1 MADHDSKVDALVAE
15 YSSLL
20 DEALVIALVSD
31 HNLDDPAQL
40 AQARETLQ
48 TIAKDV
54 PLEEAT
60 GFNPSGIADTISSG
74 EGTQY
79 KGTHT
84 DDTNDKGADD
94 TFESSSHGRDSESCH
109 TGITSPNLEATES
122 SAPRIRAFEG
132 QTDEYQVSQLQ
143 EMFADLKT
151 HDIELAFRKTQ
162 GNFQSTLEYL
172 LNIQYLESTGERQKG
187 VDTFFRP
194 EGPAASRKK
203 RRKKN
208 KQLREPSSTAESSSS
223 STITPSS
230 PASQKQNNNETED
243 ILFVAEKLDLS
254 FDEVSQ
260 VYRTT
265 QSREAT
271 IVRFL
276 ERYLQEGVRVNDHAG
291 KQMVKEL
298 ARAYKSIP
306 EHYLTPLV
314 ALVGDVG
321 KYLDEVA
328 TLLNPYFASLPPQ
341 RLALDYKL
349 APLVGEEIE
358 GFTAVETKR
367 KPAAYSPLPLG
378 VSTPKTPQSY
388 TDALAKLNV
397 AAAAR
402 SNSYASAS
410 SAYRKGG
417 SNPLY
422 RQAAAFYADQAK
434 EQSYGVASARSAAAD
449 ALVSSRA
456 ASDVIDLHGVEVL
469 DGVRIAKE
477 RVWAWWQGLG
487 EYRAQEARRGFTVI
501 TGLGRHSAGGVSR
514 LRQSVAAALIEDGW
528 KVSVETGRFKVTG
541 RR

>member
-1 MADHDSKVDALVAE
+1 MSDHASRVEALVAE

-48 TIAKDV
+48 TIAQDV
-54 PLEEAT
+54 PAEEAT
-60 GFNPSGIADTISSG
+60 GFNPSGIADTLSSG
-74 EGTQY
+74 EGTQDR
-79 KGTHT
+79 GTQAS
-84 DDTNDKGADD
+84 NY
-94 TFESSSHGRDSESCH
+94 EPSSHPQDTDSCC
-109 TGITSPNLEATES
+109 TAITSPNLEATELP
-122 SAPRIRAFEG
+122 APRIRAFEG
-132 QTDEYQVSQLQ
+132 QSDEYQVEQLH
-143 EMFADLKT
+143 EMFADLKV
-151 HDIELAFRKTQ
+151 HDIQLAFRKQQ
-162 GNFQSTLEYL
+162 GDFQATLEHL
-172 LNIQYLESTGERQKG
+172 LNIQYLESTGERLKG
-187 VDTFFRP
+187 VDSFFRP
-194 EGPAASRKK
+194 EGSASGKRK

-208 KQLREPSSTAESSSS
+208 KQQRGEPTSAIDSSSS
-223 STITPSS
+223 STITSPSS
-230 PASQKQNNNETED
+230 PAPQNQNDDEIQD
-243 ILFVAEKLDLS
+243 ILYVAEKLDLG
-254 FDEVSQ
+254 FEEVHK
-260 VYRTT
+260 VYCTT
-265 QSREAT
+265 RSREQT
-271 IVRFL
+271 IVKFL
-276 ERYLQEGVRVNDHAG
+276 ERYMQEGARSNDHAS
-291 KQMVKEL
+291 QQLVHEL
-298 ARAYKSIP
+298 SHAFKNIP
-306 EHYLTPLV
+306 EHYLVPLV
-314 ALVGDVG
+314 ALVGDVLR
-321 KYLDEVA
+321 YLNEVA

-358 GFTAVETKR
+358 GFTPVDSKR
-367 KPAAYSPLPLG
+367 KAASYSPLPSG

-402 SNSYASAS
+402 SSSYANAS

-434 EQSYGVASARSAAAD
+434 EQSYGVASARYAAAD
-449 ALVSSRA
+449 ALVSSSA
-456 ASDVIDLHGVEVL
+456 ASDVIDLHGVEVA

-477 RVWAWWQGLG
+477 RVRAWWQNLG

-514 LRQSVAAALIEDGW
+514 LRQNVAAALIEDGW
-528 KVSVETGRFKVTG
+528 RVSVETGRFRVTG